1 MAAIQALSAASPE
14 VRSAQRT
21 FRGKPRVSTQT
32 GGELASLSV
41 SIAAVGI
48 AALSSAAASSL
59 IAGLNGVGGAA
70 AWVQWVA
77 VIVASSWAA
86 AGLLYAFVSFRT
98 ANLPRTILT
107 VRAVVAAA
115 SAHLAILIV
124 GMWRLPEDLRS
135 LDLTLASLL
144 VLELSVIAVLGWQH
158 NSGLRVRVPGARHKP
173 SALAVVGTLFA
184 ASILVASVTTVGMAA
199 STAGELAVPHSGHGA
214 TTPGSPLPGNL
225 EQLKHSGHH
234 H

>member
-14 VRSAQRT
+14 VRIAQRT

-32 GGELASLSV
+32 GGELASLYV

-70 AWVQWVA
+70 AWGQWVA
-77 VIVASSWAA
+77 VIAASSWAV

-98 ANLPRTILT
+98 ANLPTILT

-144 VLELSVIAVLGWQH
+144 VLEMSVIAVLGWQH